1 MEILSLGFDIFN
13 EVGHILTG
21 YLEHFREM
29 KENKHEKLAKI
40 PVVDYYEKILFDC
53 LLFASR
59 RLNLA
64 LKCKPFW
71 QDGKKF
77 AVCLTHDVDR
87 VHKSYQYITH
97 FLRHLKGRDFGI
109 AFIRSYPYS
118 KNYRVTNLYW
128 NFEKIMEKVK
138 NIRKDNKGVQ
148 RKERMDNY
156 CV

>member
-1 MEILSLGFDIFN
+1 MVLNDTGITVGFDIFN

-59 RLNLA
+59 RLNLS

-77 AVCLTHDVDR
+77 AVV
-87 VHKSYQYITH
+87 
-97 FLRHLKGRDFGI
+97 
-109 AFIRSYPYS
+109 
-118 KNYRVTNLYW
+118 
-128 NFEKIMEKVK
+128 
-138 NIRKDNKGVQ
+138 
-148 RKERMDNY
+148 
-156 CV
+156 